1 MDMSD
6 DKVPPV
12 NPLSMYDV
20 AVTTDRVLRIKR
32 ALEAAG
38 LSCNVVTTISVNMAL
53 DIRDEKKKGK
63 RKK

>member
-1 MDMSD
+1 MSD

-38 LSCNVVTTISVNMAL
+38 LSCNVETTISVNMSL
-53 DIRDEKKKGK
+53 DIREEKKKGK